1 MAVAVCA
8 EDACEVPK
16 NDMDIVKP
24 IRDRLADRVG
34 HERFDLW
41 FGPNVQL
48 RYANATLYVQAPDTF
63 TVERLRRQMRGE
75 IVAAT
80 EDVLGSGVSVAFEV
94 RESAASPTST
104 SDHTP
109 ADHTPA
115 SEPQTPPVDSQQT
128 PNTST
133 VASMPRVAIG
143 TGGPQL
149 AAPSPASAA
158 AQAGKRDL
166 NNFVVG
172 ECNRLAWTAA
182 RQVPQRLG
190 VVSPVFLHGPTGS
203 GKTHLLEGITTATR
217 RLPGRKRIVNLS
229 AERFTSYFLEALK
242 GSGLPSFR
250 RKYRDVDLLLIDDV
264 QFFVGKRATLV
275 ELQHTMD
282 AMLRQGNQIVLTADR
297 PPAELRGLGLEI
309 TARMTGGLVCN
320 IDPADEATRLGILQQ
335 VAMQRGVDASDDVLQ
350 MIAGQLHGDARQ
362 LVGALNRLQAASEAL
377 EQPITLPM
385 AESALT
391 DIFQATRRVVRLADI
406 NEAVSELFQLE
417 PDALQSNRKAR
428 TIAQPRM
435 LAMWLAR
442 DLTRAAYSEIG
453 EFFGDRTHSTVI
465 SAKNKVNRWIQDET
479 AIQLATGTYSVKE
492 VVRRVQVKLRRG

>member
-1 MAVAVCA
+1 
-8 EDACEVPK
+8 
-16 NDMDIVKP
+16 
-24 IRDRLADRVG
+24 
-34 HERFDLW
+34 
-41 FGPNVQL
+41 
-48 RYANATLYVQAPDTF
+48 
-63 TVERLRRQMRGE
+63 
-75 IVAAT
+75 
-80 EDVLGSGVSVAFEV
+80 
-94 RESAASPTST
+94 
-104 SDHTP
+104 
-109 ADHTPA
+109 
-115 SEPQTPPVDSQQT
+115 
-128 PNTST
+128 
-133 VASMPRVAIG
+133 
-143 TGGPQL
+143 
-149 AAPSPASAA
+149 
-158 AQAGKRDL
+158 
-166 NNFVVG
+166 
-172 ECNRLAWTAA
+172 
-182 RQVPQRLG
+182 
-190 VVSPVFLHGPTGS
+190 
-203 GKTHLLEGITTATR
+203 
-217 RLPGRKRIVNLS
+217 
-229 AERFTSYFLEALK
+229 
-242 GSGLPSFR
+242 
-250 RKYRDVDLLLIDDV
+250 
-264 QFFVGKRATLV
+264 
-275 ELQHTMD
+275 MD

>member
-16 NDMDIVKP
+16 NDMDIVTP
-24 IRDRLADRVG
+24 IRDRLAERLG
-34 HERFDLW
+34 HERFELW
-41 FGPNVQL
+41 FGPSVQL
-48 RYANATLYVQAPDTF
+48 RYENATLYVDASDTF

-75 IVAAT
+75 IAAAT
-80 EDVLGSGVSVAFEV
+80 EEVLGSGVSVAFGV
-94 RESAASPTST
+94 SESPPATACPAVETAVAQDTATTSPALTTTPVVVTESPATPKSPPCDATSPAT
-104 SDHTP
+104 LPTP
-109 ADHTPA
+109 ANH
-115 SEPQTPPVDSQQT
+115 
-128 PNTST
+128 
-133 VASMPRVAIG
+133 G
-143 TGGPQL
+143 
-149 AAPSPASAA
+149 
-158 AQAGKRDL
+158 AGRRSL
-166 NNFVVG
+166 NDFVVG

-182 RQVPQRLG
+182 RQVPKRLG
-190 VVSPVFLHGPTGS
+190 VVSPVFLHGPTGC

-264 QFFVGKRATLV
+264 QFFIGKRATLV

-282 AMLRQGNQIVLTADR
+282 AMLRQGNQIVLAADR
-297 PPAELRGLGLEI
+297 PPSELRALGLEI

-320 IDPADEATRLGILQQ
+320 IEPADEETRLGILQQ
-335 VAMQRGVDASDDVLQ
+335 VALQRGVDAPHEVLQ
-350 MIAGQLHGDARQ
+350 MMACQLHGDARQ

-377 EQPITLPM
+377 QADITLPM
-385 AESALT
+385 AEAALT

-406 NEAVSELFQLE
+406 NEAVSELFHLE

-442 DLTRAAYSEIG
+442 DMTRAAYSEIG

-465 SAKNKVNRWIQDET
+465 SAKNKVNRWIKDET
-479 AIQLATGTYSVKE
+479 SIQLATGTYSVKE